1 MKNDERLV
9 KEVLTYLLEQMDK
22 WNGEIDQME
31 TLLEQCDQKLTALAQ
46 STAGFRANENLAK
59 RVILK
64 YQELLLRMKTQKEE
78 IAKEIPNLYHLI
90 MNFTI
95 EGEKRMYQAQ
105 AMQENYLKTQVMSAS
120 PNKLIEM
127 LLEGAIKKIR
137 VAKLALETGK
147 LAQMG
152 ENLLK
157 AQDIVMELRY
167 SINEEIES
175 TIPQDLI
182 QLYEYMYQR
191 LVIAN
196 VDRDTEAMDEV
207 QKLLTEL
214 LDAWKQIS
222 EVK

>member
-1 MKNDERLV
+1 
-9 KEVLTYLLEQMDK
+9 
-22 WNGEIDQME
+22 
-31 TLLEQCDQKLTALAQ
+31 
-46 STAGFRANENLAK
+46 
-59 RVILK
+59 
-64 YQELLLRMKTQKEE
+64 
-78 IAKEIPNLYHLI
+78 
-90 MNFTI
+90 
-95 EGEKRMYQAQ
+95 MYQAQ

-175 TIPQDLI
+175 TIPQELI

>member
-1 MKNDERLV
+1 
-9 KEVLTYLLEQMDK
+9 
-22 WNGEIDQME
+22 
-31 TLLEQCDQKLTALAQ
+31 
-46 STAGFRANENLAK
+46 
-59 RVILK
+59 
-64 YQELLLRMKTQKEE
+64 
-78 IAKEIPNLYHLI
+78 
-90 MNFTI
+90 MNFII
-95 EGEKRMYQAQ
+95 EGEKRMYQGQ

-175 TIPQDLI
+175 PIPQELI

-196 VDRDTEAMDEV
+196 VDRDTKAMDEV

>member
-1 MKNDERLV
+1 
-9 KEVLTYLLEQMDK
+9 
-22 WNGEIDQME
+22 
-31 TLLEQCDQKLTALAQ
+31 
-46 STAGFRANENLAK
+46 
-59 RVILK
+59 
-64 YQELLLRMKTQKEE
+64 
-78 IAKEIPNLYHLI
+78 
-90 MNFTI
+90 MNFII

-127 LLEGAIKKIR
+127 LLVGAIKKIR

-175 TIPQDLI
+175 PIPQELI

-196 VDRDTEAMDEV
+196 VDRDIEAMDEV

>member
-1 MKNDERLV
+1 
-9 KEVLTYLLEQMDK
+9 
-22 WNGEIDQME
+22 
-31 TLLEQCDQKLTALAQ
+31 
-46 STAGFRANENLAK
+46 
-59 RVILK
+59 
-64 YQELLLRMKTQKEE
+64 
-78 IAKEIPNLYHLI
+78 
-90 MNFTI
+90 
-95 EGEKRMYQAQ
+95 MYQAQ
-105 AMQENYLKTQVMSAS
+105 SMQNNYLKTQVMSAS

-152 ENLLK
+152 ENLIK
-157 AQDIVMELRY
+157 AQDIVLELRY
-167 SINEEIES
+167 SINEEVES

-207 QKLLTEL
+207 QGLLTEL
-214 LDAWKQIS
+214 LDTWKQIS
-222 EVK
+222 EGN

>member
-1 MKNDERLV
+1 
-9 KEVLTYLLEQMDK
+9 
-22 WNGEIDQME
+22 
-31 TLLEQCDQKLTALAQ
+31 
-46 STAGFRANENLAK
+46 
-59 RVILK
+59 
-64 YQELLLRMKTQKEE
+64 
-78 IAKEIPNLYHLI
+78 
-90 MNFTI
+90 
-95 EGEKRMYQAQ
+95 
-105 AMQENYLKTQVMSAS
+105 MSAS

-175 TIPQDLI
+175 PIPQELI

-196 VDRDTEAMDEV
+196 VDRDIEAMDEV

>member
-1 MKNDERLV
+1 
-9 KEVLTYLLEQMDK
+9 
-22 WNGEIDQME
+22 
-31 TLLEQCDQKLTALAQ
+31 
-46 STAGFRANENLAK
+46 
-59 RVILK
+59 
-64 YQELLLRMKTQKEE
+64 
-78 IAKEIPNLYHLI
+78 
-90 MNFTI
+90 
-95 EGEKRMYQAQ
+95 MYQAQ

>member
-1 MKNDERLV
+1 
-9 KEVLTYLLEQMDK
+9 
-22 WNGEIDQME
+22 
-31 TLLEQCDQKLTALAQ
+31 
-46 STAGFRANENLAK
+46 
-59 RVILK
+59 
-64 YQELLLRMKTQKEE
+64 
-78 IAKEIPNLYHLI
+78 
-90 MNFTI
+90 
-95 EGEKRMYQAQ
+95 
-105 AMQENYLKTQVMSAS
+105 MQENYLKTQVMSAS

-175 TIPQDLI
+175 PIPQELI

-196 VDRDTEAMDEV
+196 VDRDIEAMDEV

>member
-1 MKNDERLV
+1 
-9 KEVLTYLLEQMDK
+9 
-22 WNGEIDQME
+22 
-31 TLLEQCDQKLTALAQ
+31 
-46 STAGFRANENLAK
+46 
-59 RVILK
+59 
-64 YQELLLRMKTQKEE
+64 
-78 IAKEIPNLYHLI
+78 
-90 MNFTI
+90 MNFII

-175 TIPQDLI
+175 PIPQELI

>member
-1 MKNDERLV
+1 
-9 KEVLTYLLEQMDK
+9 
-22 WNGEIDQME
+22 
-31 TLLEQCDQKLTALAQ
+31 
-46 STAGFRANENLAK
+46 
-59 RVILK
+59 
-64 YQELLLRMKTQKEE
+64 
-78 IAKEIPNLYHLI
+78 
-90 MNFTI
+90 
-95 EGEKRMYQAQ
+95 MYQGQ

-175 TIPQDLI
+175 PIPQELI

-196 VDRDTEAMDEV
+196 VDRDTKAMDEV

>member
-1 MKNDERLV
+1 
-9 KEVLTYLLEQMDK
+9 
-22 WNGEIDQME
+22 
-31 TLLEQCDQKLTALAQ
+31 
-46 STAGFRANENLAK
+46 
-59 RVILK
+59 
-64 YQELLLRMKTQKEE
+64 
-78 IAKEIPNLYHLI
+78 
-90 MNFTI
+90 MNFII

-175 TIPQDLI
+175 PIPQELI

-196 VDRDTEAMDEV
+196 VDRDIEAMDEV

>member
-1 MKNDERLV
+1 
-9 KEVLTYLLEQMDK
+9 
-22 WNGEIDQME
+22 
-31 TLLEQCDQKLTALAQ
+31 
-46 STAGFRANENLAK
+46 
-59 RVILK
+59 
-64 YQELLLRMKTQKEE
+64 
-78 IAKEIPNLYHLI
+78 